1 MNNRRIKKELVIFAF
16 TLLGTLVVNIY
27 SVLKNDGDWNAL
39 AGKLLVIFFIAI
51 AVYLLVLLFR
61 LIILGIARV
70 IKKQK

>member
-51 AVYLLVLLFR
+51 AVYLLVLLIR

>member
-51 AVYLLVLLFR
+51 IIYLLVLLFR

>member
-70 IKKQK
+70 IKKEK